1 MIDKIHELCK
11 HLDKEGQDAGLL
23 ISRLNRNYGHSID
36 FQPIYELAVK
46 LRLIREKEK
55 RAQIT
60 DNGSFFY
67 SMSGSGEKIND
78 KQKQFIYERCILK
91 NEENFAEINLFIN
104 NFVFEDYV
112 LKIFDQVMAE
122 KAVDPGNEYIQL
134 LDELD
139 VIKREPE
146 EQCYTITPKYT
157 KDSSRYI
164 AKNSAEL
171 SQDNYDESDE
181 EKIRIGQIGEDLA
194 VEYELKELRKK
205 IHRDK
210 RWKKKVEEFQEIN
223 SRENIVAKRNI
234 RAGYDVSSFLTST
247 SPLRWTREKTPCTD
261 KHIEVKSRKFKDKSF
276 FISKGEVKKGLEY
289 SSVKKNSHFIYFYHN
304 LENEK
309 PDRPTKIIP
318 FEKLD
323 IKLCKNCEKYLAD
336 IKKFF

>member
-23 ISRLNRNYGHSID
+23 SQRFSQEYGHTVD
-36 FQPIYELAVK
+36 FQPIYELAV
-46 LRLIREKEK
+46 RLGLVREKEK

-60 DNGSFFY
+60 DKGSLFY
-67 SMSGSGEKIND
+67 SMSGSAEKINA
-78 KQKQFIYERCILK
+78 KQKQFIYERCVLK
-91 NEENFAEINLFIN
+91 NEDFAEINSFIN

-122 KAVDPGNEYIQL
+122 KAVDPGNENIQL

-139 VIKREPE
+139 VIEREPE

-157 KDSSRYI
+157 KNSSRYI

-171 SQDNYDESDE
+171 SQENYDESDE

-194 VEYELKELRKK
+194 VEYEEKELRKK
-205 IHRDK
+205 IHSDK
-210 RWKKKVEEFQEIN
+210 RWKKKVEEFKEIN
-223 SRENIVAKRNI
+223 SRENIIAKRNI
-234 RAGYDVSSFLTST
+234 HAGYDVSSFLTST
-247 SPLRWTREKTPCTD
+247 SPLRWTMAKTPCTD

-289 SSVKKNSHFIYFYHN
+289 SRVKKHSHFIYFYYN
-304 LENEK
+304 LENEEPPK
-309 PDRPTKIIP
+309 PTKIIP

-323 IKLCKNCEKYLAD
+323 IKLCKRCEKYLVD